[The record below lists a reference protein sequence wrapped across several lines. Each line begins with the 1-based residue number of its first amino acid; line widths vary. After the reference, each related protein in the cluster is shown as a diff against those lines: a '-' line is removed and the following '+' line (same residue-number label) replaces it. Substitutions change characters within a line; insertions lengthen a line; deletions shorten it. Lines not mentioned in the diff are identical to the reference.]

1 MDVHFMSKKQNWAT
15 PPDLFES
22 LHEEFNFTID
32 VCAEK
37 WNAKL
42 PLSYWD
48 REDNCLDQDWSNHRC
63 FMNPP
68 YGREIKQFIEKA
80 ANSNAEVVVA
90 LLPARTD
97 TNYFHNYIYG
107 KAEIR
112 FLKGRVNFW
121 TEDGPGKCAPFPS
134 MIVIWRSN
142 NDQQ

>member
-22 LHEEFNFTID
+22 LHEEFNFDID
-32 VCAEK
+32 VCAER

-42 PLSYWD
+42 PTFWTLEDDCLSKSWIG
-48 REDNCLDQDWSNHRC
+48 LRC

-68 YGREIKQFIEKA
+68 YGREIKHFIEKA
-80 ANSNAEVVVA
+80 STSDAEVVVA

-97 TNYFHNYIYG
+97 TKYFHNYIYG

>member
-1 MDVHFMSKKQNWAT
+1 MSKKQNWAT

-32 VCAEK
+32 VCAEE

-48 REDNCLDQDWSNHRC
+48 LEDNCLDQDWSGHRC

-68 YGREIKQFIEKA
+68 YGREIKLFIEKA
-80 ANSNAEVVVA
+80 ANSNAELVVA

-97 TNYFHNYIYG
+97 TKYFHDHIYG
-107 KAEIR
+107 QAEIR

-121 TEDGPGKCAPFPS
+121 TEEGAGKCAPFPS
-134 MIVIWRSN
+134 MIVIWRLN
-142 NDQQ
+142 NDQA